1 MLYCQTPSLSRAL
14 QALEAGGEPTQVM
27 NRYHVAI
34 VSHGRPNPDE
44 VGCFQQ
50 QCVAG
55 LGYCPQALV

>member
-34 VSHGRPNPDE
+34 VSHGRPTPDE
-44 VGCFQQ
+44 VSTFQPQ
-50 QCVAG
+50 FGTG
-55 LGYCPQALV
+55 LGTCPQALV